1 MAKRGRTFMVSA
13 EREHIS
19 ESGGYAPSGVQG
31 QSPWSE
37 GRSPPEADGILS
49 TETSHFALNY
59 IDELVILR
67 HWTIYTDWHRSVIN
81 GLTRLDTGGG
91 GKFTPRPLFW
101 LPFPNRLG
109 WTDEIWWLPKYV
121 QGTKWVASLKS
132 KMAAP
137 KPEMHGKWLKVLW
150 QTGTKL

>member
-37 GRSPPEADGILS
+37 GRSPPEADGILL

-67 HWTIYTDWHRSVIN
+67 H
-81 GLTRLDTGGG
+81 
-91 GKFTPRPLFW
+91 
-101 LPFPNRLG
+101 
-109 WTDEIWWLPKYV
+109 
-121 QGTKWVASLKS
+121 
-132 KMAAP
+132 
-137 KPEMHGKWLKVLW
+137 
-150 QTGTKL
+150 